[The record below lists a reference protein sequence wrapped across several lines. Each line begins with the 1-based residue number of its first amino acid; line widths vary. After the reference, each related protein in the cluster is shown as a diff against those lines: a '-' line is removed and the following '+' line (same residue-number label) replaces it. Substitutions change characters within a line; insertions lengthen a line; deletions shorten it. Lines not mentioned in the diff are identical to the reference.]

1 MSVGVFRTIVLVS
14 WLTLV
19 ITLIQ
24 AILSPQDL
32 PPLLAEYEAHTQKTA
47 LTSLDWIA
55 SVLAV
60 AGLAASVSLLIF
72 SNIGRWVYAVSM
84 PAVYLLGFFG
94 TDFFVSSSAQNA
106 LFAVEAM
113 LTGMILCLCFF
124 SDVSQNFTR
133 SA

>member
-1 MSVGVFRTIVLVS
+1 MS

-19 ITLIQ
+19 ITLLH
-24 AILSPQDL
+24 AILSPPDL
-32 PPLLAEYEAHTQKTA
+32 PPLLAEYEAHTQKMA
-47 LTSLDWIA
+47 LTALDWIA

-94 TDFFVSSSAQNA
+94 TDFFVSSSAQDA

-113 LTGMILCLCFF
+113 LTGMILCLSFF

>member
-1 MSVGVFRTIVLVS
+1 MSVSVFRTIVLMS

-19 ITLIQ
+19 ITLLH
-24 AILSPQDL
+24 AVFSPPDL
-32 PPLLAEYEAHTQKTA
+32 PPLLAEYEAHTQQTA
-47 LTSLDWIA
+47 LTVLDWVIGIL
-55 SVLAV
+55 SI
-60 AGLAASVSLLIF
+60 AGLAASVSLLTF

-94 TDFFVSSSAQNA
+94 SDFFVSSSAQDA
-106 LFAVEAM
+106 LFAVEGM
-113 LTGMILCLCFF
+113 LTGIILSLCFF